1 MREWVCTGTAL
12 ATPLHKLRAEEPMP
26 GGTPQKEKWAMAQRW
41 FLATL
46 LVTGFL
52 GLAYE
57 ETEAT
62 IRQLLA
68 EEG

>member
-1 MREWVCTGTAL
+1 
-12 ATPLHKLRAEEPMP
+12 MP